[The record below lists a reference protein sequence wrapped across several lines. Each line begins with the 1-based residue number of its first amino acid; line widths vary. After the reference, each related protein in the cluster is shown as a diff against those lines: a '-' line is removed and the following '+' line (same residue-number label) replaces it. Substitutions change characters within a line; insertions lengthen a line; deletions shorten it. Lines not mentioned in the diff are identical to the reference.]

1 MAVLTDAIVAA
12 TAGFAG
18 TKMMEQVAS
27 RLVAMQPD
35 TDQQREEEVRPGPP
49 FVLAACNLAEHV
61 LGVELGQDQQMKVGM
76 AFHHGAG
83 LTWAPL
89 YHLLRRRTSLGP
101 VAAGLVTG
109 ASQSLLLDELITP
122 AIGASAPNRA
132 YPASTHLRGLA
143 AHLAYGLGIAAVTET
158 VWKATGKD

>member
-1 MAVLTDAIVAA
+1 MRAR
-12 TAGFAG
+12 
-18 TKMMEQVAS
+18 K
-27 RLVAMQPD
+27 
-35 TDQQREEEVRPGPP
+35 EEEQRP
-49 FVLAACNLAEHV
+49 LASA
-61 LGVELGQDQQMKVGM
+61 
-76 AFHHGAG
+76 
-83 LTWAPL
+83 
-89 YHLLRRRTSLGP
+89 LGP